1 MNLKK
6 EMKQIEDTS
15 AKLLNLALQA
25 GAENAE
31 VCASYGISSKINLEK
46 QDFHLASSDEGYHF
60 GLRVIKDDQQGFVS
74 CNTQEQADLKEL
86 ALRAV
91 EIAGFSPKNPYN
103 KILPSENVGTQS
115 PKAELD
121 EKILNLS
128 FQTLKEYAEI
138 LNNTAQE
145 DKRFKIN
152 EGSVSSDV
160 SISLVMNSKGTYKI
174 EQDALV
180 SWGMMGMAIE
190 NDKMTSF
197 DYFQNMS
204 RDYQKTAGSI
214 SKSIKEFTKNVVQN
228 LSQGPAK
235 SYKGLVFF
243 SPRAVNEVLLSGL
256 LSQLNGRAILEKVS
270 LFSMDDLGKEIIHP
284 SLTLLDNPWLRDRFS
299 FSSFDREGTP
309 TKPLTLIEK
318 GILKSFIL
326 DNYSATGLKMKSTG
340 HAIGGAS
347 SIPNVGNYSIQIS
360 KGNETLLALLERA
373 TKLHQEFLWV
383 DRYSGQVDPVTGDFS
398 GVAKGASWF
407 SNGERAYC
415 VSETMIAGNLFSGL
429 RSDVF
434 GDSEETQVIDNQEE
448 SPTIVLDGIS
458 VVSK

>member
-1 MNLKK
+1 
-6 EMKQIEDTS
+6 
-15 AKLLNLALQA
+15 
-25 GAENAE
+25 
-31 VCASYGISSKINLEK
+31 
-46 QDFHLASSDEGYHF
+46 
-60 GLRVIKDDQQGFVS
+60 
-74 CNTQEQADLKEL
+74 
-86 ALRAV
+86 
-91 EIAGFSPKNPYN
+91 
-103 KILPSENVGTQS
+103 
-115 PKAELD
+115 
-121 EKILNLS
+121 
-128 FQTLKEYAEI
+128 
-138 LNNTAQE
+138 
-145 DKRFKIN
+145 
-152 EGSVSSDV
+152 
-160 SISLVMNSKGTYKI
+160 MNSKGTYKI

-398 GVAKGASWF
+398 ADAKGCEKVGVHAQP
-407 SNGERAYC
+407 C
-415 VSETMIAGNLFSGL
+415 
-429 RSDVF
+429 
-434 GDSEETQVIDNQEE
+434 DSEWGKKQ
-448 SPTIVLDGIS
+448 
-458 VVSK
+458 